1 MSNLSLILN
10 GFLIALAPTNL
21 FAAISGAF
29 MGLIVGAMPGIG
41 SLAGVALL
49 LPLTFKMNP
58 TTAIIMLAALYYSN
72 MYGGS
77 FSAILL
83 NIPGDSPA
91 VMTSLDGYPLSR
103 SGKAGKAL
111 FTSVISSFIGGTVG
125 VILLSLMGPVL
136 SSVGVKFGPAEL
148 ASLNLLALTSIGW
161 LLGEKPLKG
170 LQMTCLGILL
180 ALVGVDATLGQPRFT
195 FGNINLLSGI
205 SFIPL
210 VIGAFGFSQVL
221 DLMSNRIDVSEIANK
236 KLTLKESL
244 LNKNEIKKVIPIAF
258 RCGFL
263 GNFIGILPGAGAT
276 SAAFLGYIFQKK
288 MSKEPE
294 MLGKG
299 SIEGVAAAESSNNG
313 AAMGS
318 FAPLLTLGIPGSG
331 TSAVL
336 LGGLMMWGLRPGP
349 LLFTENPDFVWGL
362 IGSMYVGN
370 IICLIIAIACI
381 PFLINILKVP
391 TSIMIPLISTVC
403 LVGTY
408 SVNNNMFDV
417 YFMIVIGFISYIF
430 RLTGYSV
437 APLLLAFVLTPGL
450 ESAVRRAYDIGGGSA
465 RIFIEKP
472 ISLALII
479 LTIGFSLAPTITKL
493 ARRIKQKNKNIEE
506 EINPI

>member
-1 MSNLSLILN
+1 MGNVALILS
-10 GFLIALAPTNL
+10 GVVTALAPGNL
-21 FAAISGAF
+21 VAAISGAF
-29 MGLIVGAMPGIG
+29 MGLLVGTMPGIG

-49 LPLTFKMNP
+49 LPLTFKMHP

-91 VMTSLDGYPLSR
+91 VMTSLDGYPLSKN
-103 SGKAGKAL
+103 GKAGKAL

-125 VILLSLMGPVL
+125 VILLSIMGPVL
-136 SSVGVKFGPAEL
+136 SMVGVKFGPAEL
-148 ASLNLLALTSIGW
+148 TALYLLALTSIGW
-161 LLGEKPLKG
+161 LLGDKPLRG
-170 LQMTCLGILL
+170 LQMTCIGILL
-180 ALVGVDATLGQPRFT
+180 ATVGVDATLGQPRFT

-221 DLMSNRIDVSEIANK
+221 DLMFNRVDTKNISK
-236 KLTLKESL
+236 KRLTLKESF
-244 LNKNEIKKVIPIAF
+244 LNKEELKTVIPIAL
-258 RCGFL
+258 RSGIL

-288 MSKEPE
+288 VSKEPE
-294 MLGKG
+294 MIGKG
-299 SIEGVAAAESSNNG
+299 SIEGVSAAEASNNG

-349 LLFTENPDFVWGL
+349 LLFTENPEFVWGL
-362 IGSMYVGN
+362 IGSMYIGN
-370 IICLIIAIACI
+370 IICLIIALACI
-381 PFLINILKVP
+381 PFLMSILRVP
-391 TSIMIPLISTVC
+391 SAVMIPAISTVC

-408 SVNNNMFDV
+408 SVNNSMFDV
-417 YFMIVIGFISYIF
+417 YFMVGAGFVSY
-430 RLTGYSV
+430 LLKSSGYPA

-450 ESAVRRAYDIGGGSA
+450 ESAVRRSFDIGGGSA

-472 ISLALII
+472 IALTFLI
-479 LTIGFSLAPTITKL
+479 LTLGFCIAPTL
-493 ARRIKQKNKNIEE
+493 IKMLKRSPKKEGRKNREQ
-506 EINPI
+506 PL

>member
-1 MSNLSLILN
+1 MSNFSLILD
-10 GFLIALAPTNL
+10 GFSTALMPANL
-21 FAAISGAF
+21 LAAISGAF
-29 MGLIVGAMPGIG
+29 MGLVVGAMPGIG

-91 VMTSLDGYPLSR
+91 VMTSLDGYPLSKE
-103 SGKAGKAL
+103 GKAGKAL
-111 FTSVISSFIGGTVG
+111 FTSVICSFIGGTIG
-125 VILLSLMGPVL
+125 VILLSIMGPIL
-136 SSVGVKFGPAEL
+136 SGIGVKFGPAEL

-170 LQMTCLGILL
+170 LIMTCIGIIL

-205 SFIPL
+205 AFIPL

-221 DLMSNRIDVSEIANK
+221 DLMSNRVDTSEITNK
-236 KLTLKESL
+236 KLTLKESF
-244 LNKNEIKKVIPIAF
+244 LNKSEMKQVLPVALRSGI
-258 RCGFL
+258 L

-276 SAAFLGYIFQKK
+276 SAAFLGYIFQTK
-288 MSKEPE
+288 MSKEPNK
-294 MLGKG
+294 MGKG
-299 SIEGVAAAESSNNG
+299 SIEGVAAAESANNG

-336 LGGLMMWGLRPGP
+336 LGGLMMWGLKPGP
-349 LLFTENPDFVWGL
+349 LLFTENPEFVWGL

-370 IICLIIAIACI
+370 IICLMIALACI
-381 PFLINILKVP
+381 PFLMSILKVP
-391 TSIMIPLISTVC
+391 TAVMIPMISSVC
-403 LVGTY
+403 IIGTY

-417 YFMIVIGFISYIF
+417 YFMIGCGILSYLF

-437 APLLLAFVLTPGL
+437 APMLLAFVLTPGL

-472 ISLALII
+472 ISLFLII
-479 LTIGFSLAPTITKL
+479 LTIGFATAPTILKFV
-493 ARRIKQKNKNIEE
+493 NKKKEKSVVTD
-506 EINPI
+506 